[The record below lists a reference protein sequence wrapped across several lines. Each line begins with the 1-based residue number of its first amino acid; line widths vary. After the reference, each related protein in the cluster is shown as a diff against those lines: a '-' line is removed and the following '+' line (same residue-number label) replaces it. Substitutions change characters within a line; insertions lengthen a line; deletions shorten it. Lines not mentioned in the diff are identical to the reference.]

1 MLKQTV
7 SVAKK
12 NDNIKSNQIAIPVKN
27 DGTKDKRYTNEQ
39 IIKQNG
45 TRDMR
50 TNLIKK

>member
-1 MLKQTV
+1 MQ
-7 SVAKK
+7 SQS
-12 NDNIKSNQIAIPVKN
+12 KSNDTTKKQQVAVPIKN

-50 TNLIKK
+50 TSLIKKK